1 MKYLVIGLG
10 EFGTQVARELK
21 ILKQEVCVVDSCYD
35 KINLFKDEFSNA
47 MKADCMQLQSLKEI
61 GVDEFEAVIV
71 TVGDNFQAS
80 LEITSKLK
88 ESHAKYII
96 SKSYSDIQSKF
107 LMMAG
112 ADEVIFPEKDSAI
125 KIATTLANRK
135 LFNFVKISEDYGV
148 FQVKLPKS
156 WLGKTIVELNVRQ
169 KYGLNILC
177 VCNDKKEVFVPD
189 PGYVFNK
196 GDTIYIFSSEDAS
209 NKFMKIN

>member
-21 ILKQEVCVVDSCYD
+21 ALKQEVFVVDASYE
-35 KINLFKDEFSNA
+35 KINLLKDEFANA

-88 ESHAKYII
+88 ESKAKYII
-96 SKSYSDIQSKF
+96 SKSYSDIQTKF

-112 ADEVIFPEKDSAI
+112 ADEVIFPEKESAI
-125 KIATTLANRK
+125 KIATTLANKK
-135 LFNFVKISEDYGV
+135 LYNFVKISEDYGV
-148 FQVKLPKS
+148 YQIKLPKS
-156 WLGKTIVELNVRQ
+156 WDGKAIIDLNIRQKHGLNV
-169 KYGLNILC
+169 LC
-177 VCNDKKEVFVPD
+177 VCDGKKVFVPD
-189 PGYVFNK
+189 PTYKFKSSDSIYVFSGESAYNK
-196 GDTIYIFSSEDAS
+196 V
-209 NKFMKIN
+209 MKIK